1 MMNLSAA
8 EYLFPRHIM
17 NKKRIVLA
25 SASPRRRE
33 LLSLTG
39 LKFQVLPG
47 DIEEKTDSNRPSQM
61 VKQLSRQKAAAVFER
76 FSEEEKEEVLV
87 IGADTLVFIDGS
99 VLGKPENEQRA
110 EEMLMLLQGNTHQV
124 YTGVTLVFR
133 EKKADGKNRLKTHT
147 FFEKTSV
154 AMYPVS
160 RSEIRDYIAGGE
172 PMDKAGA
179 YGIQGRCAAW
189 IRKISGDYSN
199 VVGLPIGRLWQE
211 LKKIDMEGTRS
222 ND

>member
-1 MMNLSAA
+1 MS
-8 EYLFPRHIM
+8 
-17 NKKRIVLA
+17 KKKIILA

-39 LKFQVLPG
+39 IEFQVMPG
-47 DIEEKTDSNRPSQM
+47 NIEEKSNAGRPSQM
-61 VKQLSRQKAAAVFER
+61 VRQLSCQKASAVFAH
-76 FSEEEKEEVLV
+76 FSEEEKRKVLV
-87 IGADTLVFIDGS
+87 IGADTLVSIDGII
-99 VLGKPENEQRA
+99 LGKPENEKRA

-124 YTGVTLVFR
+124 YTGVTLIFK
-133 EKKADGKNRLKTHT
+133 EMEADGKIRLKTRT
-147 FFEKTSV
+147 FSERTSV
-154 AMYPVS
+154 TMYPVS
-160 RSEIRDYIAGGE
+160 RREIRDYIATKE

-199 VVGLPIGRLWQE
+199 VVGLPVGRLWQE
-211 LKKIDMEGTRS
+211 LKKIDMEGTKS

>member
-1 MMNLSAA
+1 M
-8 EYLFPRHIM
+8 
-17 NKKRIVLA
+17 A

-39 LKFQVLPG
+39 IEFQVLPG
-47 DIEEKTDSNRPSQM
+47 DIEEKTNSSKPALM
-61 VKQLSRQKAAAVFER
+61 VRQLSRQKAAAAFAR
-76 FSEEEKEEVLV
+76 LSEKEKREALV
-87 IGADTLVFIDGS
+87 IGADTLVSVDGR
-99 VLGKPENEQRA
+99 VLGKPENEQKA
-110 EEMLMLLQGNTHQV
+110 EEMLMLLQGNTHQD
-124 YTGVTLVFR
+124 YTGVTIIFR
-133 EKKADGKNRLKTHT
+133 EMEADGKSRLRIRT

-154 AMYPVS
+154 TMYPVS
-160 RSEIRDYIAGGE
+160 YSEIRDYIATGE

-199 VVGLPIGRLWQE
+199 VVGLPVGRLWHE
-211 LKKIDMEGTRS
+211 LKKIDAEGTKS